1 MTLPDHPARGD
12 ARSRSRRT
20 TEADPPGTGLTA
32 RSTGA
37 RSGAGA
43 GLSRR
48 GVLVGGAAL
57 LGTAFAATALSGC
70 ATGATTASGGT
81 VEQLKFWHLLSGGD
95 GVKMSALVD
104 QANEQNPEFHATQ
117 TVLAWGTPYYTKL
130 AMASAGGRAPDVAIM
145 HASRVPGYA
154 PGGLLDAWDVEKLAS
169 YGLREQDFAPAV
181 WKAGFSGDQ
190 LYSVALDSHPFI
202 LLYNTDIA
210 AQAGVLG
217 PDGQLAEI
225 TSPEQFLE
233 VATAMQAVTGKHGAS
248 WGYLNDGAQLWRM
261 FYTFYKQQGA
271 DMELRE
277 GGTVEYDE
285 EAAVTALEF
294 MQQMTDG
301 TVMAEASDIQSG
313 IAEFVSGESGM
324 LFTGVWEVPSAAAS
338 GIPYDASIIP
348 TLFGTPAVYADSH
361 AFVLPRQ
368 STVDETKRED
378 VYKMVSTILK
388 DSISWAEAGHIPAYG
403 PVVDSSEYADLIPQA
418 HYAEAAEYLNYDP
431 PAWFTGSGSD
441 FQTYFL
447 DSIQSVVLA
456 KDDAATGMKRFVD
469 RVNTQL
475 GRPAPV

>member
-1 MTLPDHPARGD
+1 MTLPDHPAP
-12 ARSRSRRT
+12 SR
-20 TEADPPGTGLTA
+20 TEAGPPK
-32 RSTGA
+32 SV
-37 RSGAGA
+37 AGSPAGGPRAA

-48 GVLVGGAAL
+48 NVLVGGAAL
-57 LGTAFAATALSGC
+57 LGTAFAATGLAGC
-70 ATGATTASGGT
+70 ATGATTASGAT
-81 VEQLKFWHLLSGGD
+81 VEQLTFWHLLSGGD

-154 PGGLLDAWDVEKLAS
+154 PGGLLDPWDVEKLAS

-202 LLYNTDIA
+202 LVYNTDIA
-210 AQAGVLG
+210 AQAGALG
-217 PDGQLAEI
+217 PDGQLVEI

-271 DMELRE
+271 DMVLRE

-285 EAAVTALEF
+285 AAAVTALEF
-294 MQQMTDG
+294 MQQLTDG

-324 LFTGVWEVPSAAAS
+324 LFTGVWEVPSAEAS
-338 GIPYDASIIP
+338 GIPYDASMIP

-368 STVDETKRED
+368 STVDEAKRED
-378 VYKMVSTILK
+378 VYRMVSTILK

-403 PVVDSSEYADLIPQA
+403 PVVDSSEYGALVPQS
-418 HYAEAAEYLNYDP
+418 HYAEAAEYLDYDP

-447 DSIQSVVLA
+447 DSIQSVILA
-456 KDDAATGMKRFVD
+456 KDDAAAGMKRFVE
-469 RVNTQL
+469 RVDTQL

>member
-1 MTLPDHPARGD
+1 MTPPEPLSGPPRPGGPAR
-12 ARSRSRRT
+12 
-20 TEADPPGTGLTA
+20 TGL
-32 RSTGA
+32 
-37 RSGAGA
+37 A

-48 GVLVGGAAL
+48 SLLLGGAGIMSVLAVGSL
-57 LGTAFAATALSGC
+57 AGC
-70 ATGATTASGGT
+70 APGATTASGAA

-95 GVKMSALVD
+95 GIKMSALVD

-154 PGGLLDAWDVEKLAS
+154 PGGLLDPWDIEKLAS

-181 WKAGFSGDQ
+181 WKAGFNGDQ

-210 AQAGVLG
+210 QQAGALG
-217 PDGQLAEI
+217 PDGRLVDI
-225 TSPEQFLE
+225 SSPEQFLE
-233 VATAMQAVTGKHGAS
+233 VAAAMQAVTGKHGAS

-271 DMELRE
+271 DMVLRE

-285 EAAVTALEF
+285 AAAVTALEF
-294 MQQMTDG
+294 MQTLTDG
-301 TVMAEASDIQSG
+301 TAMATASDIQSG

-324 LFTGVWEVPSAAAS
+324 LFTGVWEVPSAEAA

-368 STVDETKRED
+368 SDVDDAKRED
-378 VYKMVSTILK
+378 VYKMVATILK

-403 PVVDSSEYADLIPQA
+403 PVVDSPEYAALVPQA
-418 HYAEAAEYLNYDP
+418 HYAEAADYLNYDP
-431 PAWFTGSGSD
+431 PAWFSGSGSD

-447 DSIQSVVLA
+447 DSIQSVILA
-456 KDDAATGMKRFVD
+456 KDDAAAGMRAFVA
-469 RVNTQL
+469 RVETQL
-475 GRPAPV
+475 SRPAPV

>member
-1 MTLPDHPARGD
+1 MTPPEPLSGPPRPGGSAR
-12 ARSRSRRT
+12 
-20 TEADPPGTGLTA
+20 TGL
-32 RSTGA
+32 
-37 RSGAGA
+37 A

-48 GVLVGGAAL
+48 SLLLGGAGIMSVLAVGSL
-57 LGTAFAATALSGC
+57 AGC
-70 ATGATTASGGT
+70 APGATTASGAA

-95 GVKMSALVD
+95 GIKMSALVD

-154 PGGLLDAWDVEKLAS
+154 PGGLLDPWDIDKLAS

-181 WKAGFSGDQ
+181 WKAGFNGDQ

-210 AQAGVLG
+210 QQAGALG
-217 PDGQLAEI
+217 PDGRLVDI
-225 TSPEQFLE
+225 SSPEQFLQ
-233 VATAMQAVTGKHGAS
+233 VAAAMQAVTGKHGAS

-271 DMELRE
+271 DMVLRE

-285 EAAVTALEF
+285 AAAVTALEF
-294 MQQMTDG
+294 MQTLTDG
-301 TVMAEASDIQSG
+301 TAMATASDIQSG

-324 LFTGVWEVPSAAAS
+324 LFTGVWEVPSAEAA

-368 STVDETKRED
+368 SQVDDTKRED
-378 VYKMVSTILK
+378 VYRMVATILK

-403 PVVDSSEYADLIPQA
+403 PVVDSPEYAALVPQS

-431 PAWFTGSGSD
+431 PAWFSGSGSD

-447 DSIQSVVLA
+447 DSIQSVILA
-456 KDDAATGMKRFVD
+456 KDDAAAGMRAFIS
-469 RVNTQL
+469 RVETQL
-475 GRPAPV
+475 SRPAPV

>member
-1 MTLPDHPARGD
+1 MTENH
-12 ARSRSRRT
+12 RT
-20 TEADPPGTGLTA
+20 TPAPRPGTTRGTTTP
-32 RSTGA
+32 R
-37 RSGAGA
+37 

-48 GVLVGGAAL
+48 SMLLGSAALVGGA
-57 LGTAFAATALSGC
+57 FVATGLSGC
-70 ATGATTASGGT
+70 APGAVTGSGT
-81 VEQLKFWHLLSGGD
+81 DVAQLKFWHLLSGGD
-95 GVKMSALVD
+95 GIKMSALID

-154 PGGLLDAWDVEKLAS
+154 PGGLLDPWDVDKLAS
-169 YGLREQDFAPAV
+169 YGVREQDFAEAV
-181 WKAGFSGDQ
+181 WKKGFNGGD

-210 AQAGVLG
+210 AQAGALG
-217 PDGQLAEI
+217 PDGKLVEI

-233 VATAMQAVTGKHGAS
+233 VANAMQQVTGKHGAS

-271 DMELRE
+271 DMVLKE

-285 EAAVTALEF
+285 QAAVTALEF
-294 MQQMTDG
+294 MQQLTDG
-301 TVMAEASDIQSG
+301 TAMATASDIQSG

-324 LFTGVWEVPSAAAS
+324 LFTGVWEVPSAENA
-338 GIPYDASIIP
+338 GIPFDGSIIP

-368 STVDETKRED
+368 SEVDDVKRED

-388 DSISWAEAGHIPAYG
+388 DSLSWAAAGHIPAYL
-403 PVVDSSEYADLIPQA
+403 PIVESPEYAELRPQA
-418 HYAEAAEYLNYDP
+418 NYAEAADYLNYDP

-447 DSIQSVVLA
+447 DSIQSVILA
-456 KDDAATGMKRFVD
+456 KDDAADGMRRFVA

-475 GRPAPV
+475 SRPAPV

>member
-1 MTLPDHPARGD
+1 MT
-12 ARSRSRRT
+12 
-20 TEADPPGTGLTA
+20 PPEPL
-32 RSTGA
+32 S
-37 RSGAGA
+37 

-48 GVLVGGAAL
+48 SLLLGGAGVMSVLAVGSL
-57 LGTAFAATALSGC
+57 AGC
-70 ATGATTASGGT
+70 APGATTASGAA
-81 VEQLKFWHLLSGGD
+81 VEQLTFWHLLSGGD
-95 GVKMSALVD
+95 GIKMSDLVD
-104 QANEQNPEFHATQ
+104 QANEQHPEFHATQ

-154 PGGLLDAWDVEKLAS
+154 PGGLLDPWDVEKLAS

-181 WKAGFSGDQ
+181 WQAGFDGDQ

-202 LLYNTDIA
+202 LLYNTDVA
-210 AQAGVLG
+210 QQAGALG
-217 PDGQLAEI
+217 PDGRLVDI
-225 TSPEQFLE
+225 SSPEQFLE

-271 DMELRE
+271 DMVLRE

-285 EAAVTALEF
+285 AAAVTALEF
-294 MQQMTDG
+294 MQTMTDG
-301 TVMAEASDIQSG
+301 TVMATASDIQSG

-324 LFTGVWEVPSAAAS
+324 LFTGVWEVPSAEAA
-338 GIPYDASIIP
+338 GIPYDASTIP

-368 STVDETKRED
+368 SHVDDAARED
-378 VYKMVSTILK
+378 VYAMVASILK
-388 DSISWAEAGHIPAYG
+388 DSISWAAAGHIPAYG
-403 PVVDSSEYADLIPQA
+403 PVVDSTEYAALVPQS
-418 HYAEAAEYLNYDP
+418 HYAEAAQYLNYDP
-431 PAWFTGSGSD
+431 PAWFSGSGSD

-456 KDDAATGMKRFVD
+456 KDDAAKGMRAFVD

-475 GRPAPV
+475 SRPAPV

>member
-1 MTLPDHPARGD
+1 MTPPEPNTGP
-12 ARSRSRRT
+12 SRRT
-20 TEADPPGTGLTA
+20 ILL
-32 RSTGA
+32 GA
-37 RSGAGA
+37 A
-43 GLSRR
+43 GLLS
-48 GVLVGGAAL
+48 VVAVGTLA
-57 LGTAFAATALSGC
+57 GC
-70 ATGATTASGGT
+70 APGATTASGAT

-104 QANEQNPEFHATQ
+104 QANEQNPEFIATQ

-154 PGGLLDAWDVEKLAS
+154 PGGLLDPWDIEKLAS
-169 YGLREQDFAPAV
+169 YGLREEDFAPAV

-190 LYSVALDSHPFI
+190 LFSVALDSHPFI
-202 LLYNTDIA
+202 LLYNTDVA
-210 AQAGVLG
+210 REAGALG
-217 PDGQLAEI
+217 PDDRLVEI

-233 VATAMQAVTGKHGAS
+233 VANAMQAVTGKHGAS

-447 DSIQSVVLA
+447 DSIQSVILA

>member
-1 MTLPDHPARGD
+1 MTPPEPLSGPRSPGGPAR
-12 ARSRSRRT
+12 
-20 TEADPPGTGLTA
+20 TGL
-32 RSTGA
+32 
-37 RSGAGA
+37 A

-48 GVLVGGAAL
+48 SLLLGGAGIMSVLAVGSL
-57 LGTAFAATALSGC
+57 AGC
-70 ATGATTASGGT
+70 APGATTASGAA

-95 GVKMSALVD
+95 GIKMSALVD

-154 PGGLLDAWDVEKLAS
+154 PGGLLDPWDVEKLAS
-169 YGLREQDFAPAV
+169 YGVREEDFAEAV
-181 WKAGFSGDQ
+181 WKKGFNGGD

-210 AQAGVLG
+210 AQAGALG
-217 PDGQLAEI
+217 PDGKLVEI
-225 TSPEQFLE
+225 TSPEQFLK
-233 VATAMQAVTGKHGAS
+233 VANAMQQVTGKHGAS

-271 DMELRE
+271 DMVLKE

-285 EAAVTALEF
+285 QAAVTALQF
-294 MQQMTDG
+294 MQQLTDG
-301 TVMAEASDIQSG
+301 TAMATASDIQSG

-324 LFTGVWEVPSAAAS
+324 LFTGVWEVPSAENA
-338 GIPYDASIIP
+338 GIPFDGSIIP

-368 STVDETKRED
+368 SEVDDVKRED

-388 DSISWAEAGHIPAYG
+388 DSISWAAAGHIPAYL
-403 PVVDSSEYADLIPQA
+403 PIVESPEYAELRPQA
-418 HYAEAAEYLNYDP
+418 NYAEAADYLNYDP

-447 DSIQSVVLA
+447 DSIQSVILA
-456 KDDAATGMKRFVD
+456 KDDAADGMRRFVA

-475 GRPAPV
+475 SRPAPV

>member
-1 MTLPDHPARGD
+1 MGTLA
-12 ARSRSRRT
+12 
-20 TEADPPGTGLTA
+20 
-32 RSTGA
+32 
-37 RSGAGA
+37 
-43 GLSRR
+43 
-48 GVLVGGAAL
+48 
-57 LGTAFAATALSGC
+57 GC
-70 ATGATTASGGT
+70 APGATTASGAT

-104 QANEQNPEFHATQ
+104 QANEQNPEFDATQ

-154 PGGLLDAWDVEKLAS
+154 PGGLLDPWDIEKLAS
-169 YGLREQDFAPAV
+169 YGLREEDFAPAV

-210 AQAGVLG
+210 AQAGALG
-217 PDGQLAEI
+217 PDGQLVEI

-233 VATAMQAVTGKHGAS
+233 VANAMQAVTGKHGAS

-271 DMELRE
+271 DMVLRE

-285 EAAVTALEF
+285 AAAVTALEF
-294 MQQMTDG
+294 MQQLTDG
-301 TVMAEASDIQSG
+301 TAMADGAATSSRASPS
-313 IAEFVSGESGM
+313 SSRGESGM
-324 LFTGVWEVPSAAAS
+324 LFTGVWEVPSAEAS

-368 STVDETKRED
+368 STVDEREARGRLQD
-378 VYKMVSTILK
+378 GLDHPEGLDLVGGGRAHPRLPARSSTAA
-388 DSISWAEAGHIPAYG
+388 STPT
-403 PVVDSSEYADLIPQA
+403 LIPQA

-447 DSIQSVVLA
+447 DSIQSVILA
-456 KDDAATGMKRFVD
+456 KDDAATGMRRFVD

-475 GRPAPV
+475 GAPHPCEPSTLLLPPP

>member
-1 MTLPDHPARGD
+1 MTLPDHPAP
-12 ARSRSRRT
+12 SR
-20 TEADPPGTGLTA
+20 TEAGPPE
-32 RSTGA
+32 SV
-37 RSGAGA
+37 AGSPAGGPRAA

-48 GVLVGGAAL
+48 NVLVGGAAL
-57 LGTAFAATALSGC
+57 LGTAFAATGLAGC
-70 ATGATTASGGT
+70 ATGATTASGAT
-81 VEQLKFWHLLSGGD
+81 VEQLTFWHLLSGGD

-104 QANEQNPEFHATQ
+104 QANEKDPEFHATQ

-154 PGGLLDAWDVEKLAS
+154 PGGLLDPWDVEKLAS

-202 LLYNTDIA
+202 LVYNTDIA
-210 AQAGVLG
+210 AQAGALG
-217 PDGQLAEI
+217 PDGQLVDI

-233 VATAMQAVTGKHGAS
+233 VARAMQAVTGKHGAS

-271 DMELRE
+271 DMVLRE

-285 EAAVTALEF
+285 AAAVTALEF
-294 MQQMTDG
+294 MQQLTDG

-324 LFTGVWEVPSAAAS
+324 LFTGVWEVPSAEAS
-338 GIPYDASIIP
+338 GIPYDASMIP

-368 STVDETKRED
+368 STVDEAKRED
-378 VYKMVSTILK
+378 VYRMVSTILK

-403 PVVDSSEYADLIPQA
+403 PVVDSSEYGALVPQS
-418 HYAEAAEYLNYDP
+418 HYAEAAEYLDYDP

-447 DSIQSVVLA
+447 DSIQSVILA
-456 KDDAATGMKRFVD
+456 KDDAAAGMKRFVE
-469 RVNTQL
+469 RVDTQL

>member
-1 MTLPDHPARGD
+1 MTPPEPLPAPAR
-12 ARSRSRRT
+12 
-20 TEADPPGTGLTA
+20 PPGL
-32 RSTGA
+32 
-37 RSGAGA
+37 A

-48 GVLVGGAAL
+48 SLLLGGAGLASVL
-57 LGTAFAATALSGC
+57 AVGSLAGC
-70 ATGATTASGGT
+70 APGATTASGAT

-95 GVKMSALVD
+95 GIKMSALVD
-104 QANEQNPEFHATQ
+104 QANEQNPGFHATQ

-154 PGGLLDAWDVEKLAS
+154 PGGLLDPWDIDKLAS

-181 WKAGFSGDQ
+181 WKAGFNGDQ

-202 LLYNTDIA
+202 LLYNTDVA
-210 AQAGVLG
+210 QQAGALG
-217 PDGQLAEI
+217 PDGRLVDI
-225 TSPEQFLE
+225 SSPEQFLE
-233 VATAMQAVTGKHGAS
+233 VAAAMQAVTGKHGAS

-271 DMELRE
+271 DMVLRE

-285 EAAVTALEF
+285 AAAVTALEF
-294 MQQMTDG
+294 MQTLTDG
-301 TVMAEASDIQSG
+301 TAMATASDIQSG

-324 LFTGVWEVPSAAAS
+324 LFTGVWEVPSAEAA

-368 STVDETKRED
+368 SDVDDAKRED
-378 VYKMVSTILK
+378 VYEMVATILK

-403 PVVDSSEYADLIPQA
+403 PVVDSPEYAALVPQA
-418 HYAEAAEYLNYDP
+418 HYAEAADYLNYDP
-431 PAWFTGSGSD
+431 PAWFSGSGSD

-447 DSIQSVVLA
+447 DSIQSVILA
-456 KDDAATGMKRFVD
+456 KDDAAAGMRAFVA
-469 RVNTQL
+469 RVETQL
-475 GRPAPV
+475 SRPAPV

>member
-1 MTLPDHPARGD
+1 MTLPDHPAP
-12 ARSRSRRT
+12 SR
-20 TEADPPGTGLTA
+20 TEAGPPK
-32 RSTGA
+32 SV
-37 RSGAGA
+37 AGSPAGGPRAA

-48 GVLVGGAAL
+48 NVLVGGAAL
-57 LGTAFAATALSGC
+57 LGTAFAATGLAGC
-70 ATGATTASGGT
+70 ATGATTASGAT
-81 VEQLKFWHLLSGGD
+81 VEQLTFWHLLSGGD

-154 PGGLLDAWDVEKLAS
+154 PGGLLDPWDVEKLAS

-202 LLYNTDIA
+202 LVYNTDIA
-210 AQAGVLG
+210 AQAGALG
-217 PDGQLAEI
+217 PDGRLVEI

-271 DMELRE
+271 DMVLRE

-285 EAAVTALEF
+285 AAAVTALEF
-294 MQQMTDG
+294 MQQLTDG

-324 LFTGVWEVPSAAAS
+324 LFTGVWEVPSAEAS
-338 GIPYDASIIP
+338 GIPYDASMIP

-368 STVDETKRED
+368 STVDEAKRED
-378 VYKMVSTILK
+378 VYRMVSTILK

-403 PVVDSSEYADLIPQA
+403 PVVDSSEYGALVPQS
-418 HYAEAAEYLNYDP
+418 HYAEAAEYLDYDP

-447 DSIQSVVLA
+447 DSIQSVILA
-456 KDDAATGMKRFVD
+456 KDDAAAGMKRFVE
-469 RVNTQL
+469 RVDTQL

>member
-1 MTLPDHPARGD
+1 MTPPEPLSGPPRPGGLAR
-12 ARSRSRRT
+12 
-20 TEADPPGTGLTA
+20 TGL
-32 RSTGA
+32 
-37 RSGAGA
+37 A

-48 GVLVGGAAL
+48 SLLLGGAGIMSVLAVGSL
-57 LGTAFAATALSGC
+57 AGC
-70 ATGATTASGGT
+70 APGATTASGAA

-95 GVKMSALVD
+95 GIKMSALVD

-154 PGGLLDAWDVEKLAS
+154 PGGLLDPWDIDKLAS

-181 WKAGFSGDQ
+181 WKAGFNGDQ

-202 LLYNTDIA
+202 LLYNTDVA
-210 AQAGVLG
+210 QQAGALG
-217 PDGQLAEI
+217 PDGRLVDI
-225 TSPEQFLE
+225 SSPEQFLE
-233 VATAMQAVTGKHGAS
+233 VAAAMQAVTGKHGAS

-271 DMELRE
+271 DMVLRE

-285 EAAVTALEF
+285 AAAVTALEF
-294 MQQMTDG
+294 MQTLTDG
-301 TVMAEASDIQSG
+301 TAMAIASDIQSG

-324 LFTGVWEVPSAAAS
+324 LFTGVWEVPSAEAA

-368 STVDETKRED
+368 SDVDDAKRED
-378 VYKMVSTILK
+378 VYKMVATILK

-403 PVVDSSEYADLIPQA
+403 PVVDSPEYAALVPQS
-418 HYAEAAEYLNYDP
+418 HYAEAAQYLNYDP
-431 PAWFTGSGSD
+431 PAWFSGSGSD

-447 DSIQSVVLA
+447 DSIQSVILA
-456 KDDAATGMKRFVD
+456 KDDAAAGMRAFVA
-469 RVNTQL
+469 RVETQL
-475 GRPAPV
+475 SRPAPV

>member
-1 MTLPDHPARGD
+1 MTPPEPLSGPPRPGGPAGS
-12 ARSRSRRT
+12 A
-20 TEADPPGTGLTA
+20 L
-32 RSTGA
+32 
-37 RSGAGA
+37 A

-48 GVLVGGAAL
+48 SLLLGGAGIMSVLAVGSL
-57 LGTAFAATALSGC
+57 AGC
-70 ATGATTASGGT
+70 APGATTASGAA

-95 GVKMSALVD
+95 GIKMSALVD

-154 PGGLLDAWDVEKLAS
+154 PGGLLDPWDIDKLAS

-181 WKAGFSGDQ
+181 WKAGFNGDQ

-210 AQAGVLG
+210 QQAGALG
-217 PDGQLAEI
+217 PDGRLVDI
-225 TSPEQFLE
+225 SSPEQFLE
-233 VATAMQAVTGKHGAS
+233 VAAAMQAVTGKHGAS

-271 DMELRE
+271 DMVLRE

-285 EAAVTALEF
+285 AAAVTALEF
-294 MQQMTDG
+294 MQTLTDG
-301 TVMAEASDIQSG
+301 TAMATASDIQSG

-324 LFTGVWEVPSAAAS
+324 LFTGVWEVPSAEAA

-368 STVDETKRED
+368 SQVDDAKRED
-378 VYKMVSTILK
+378 VYRMVSTILK

-403 PVVDSSEYADLIPQA
+403 PVVDSPEYAALVPQA
-418 HYAEAAEYLNYDP
+418 HYAEAAQYLNYDP
-431 PAWFTGSGSD
+431 PAWFSGSGSD

-447 DSIQSVVLA
+447 DSIQSVILA
-456 KDDAATGMKRFVD
+456 KDDAAAGMRAFVA
-469 RVNTQL
+469 RVETQL
-475 GRPAPV
+475 SRPAPV

>member
-1 MTLPDHPARGD
+1 MTPPEPLSGPPRPGGPAR
-12 ARSRSRRT
+12 
-20 TEADPPGTGLTA
+20 TGL
-32 RSTGA
+32 
-37 RSGAGA
+37 A

-48 GVLVGGAAL
+48 SLLLGGAGLASVL
-57 LGTAFAATALSGC
+57 AVGSLAGC
-70 ATGATTASGGT
+70 APGATTASGAT

-95 GVKMSALVD
+95 GIKMSALVD
-104 QANEQNPEFHATQ
+104 QANEQNPGFHATQ

-154 PGGLLDAWDVEKLAS
+154 PGGLLDPWDVEKLAS
-169 YGLREQDFAPAV
+169 YGLREEDFAPAV

-225 TSPEQFLE
+225 TSPERFLE

-271 DMELRE
+271 DMVLTE

-285 EAAVTALEF
+285 AAAVTALEF
-294 MQQMTDG
+294 MQKMTDG
-301 TVMAEASDIQSG
+301 TAMATASDIQSG
-313 IAEFVSGESGM
+313 IAEFVSGDSGM
-324 LFTGVWEVPSAAAS
+324 LFTGVWEVPSAQKA
-338 GIPYDASIIP
+338 GIPFDASIIP

-361 AFVLPRQ
+361 SFVLPRQ
-368 STVDETKRED
+368 GEVDEVKRED

-403 PVVDSSEYADLIPQA
+403 PVVDSAAYAELQPQA
-418 HYAEAAEYLNYDP
+418 NYAEAAEYLNYDP
-431 PAWFTGSGSD
+431 PAWFSGSGSD

-447 DSIQSVVLA
+447 DTVQSVILS
-456 KDDAATGMKRFVD
+456 KNDAAAGMRAFVA

-475 GRPAPV
+475 SRPAPV